1 MELVDACSEI
11 YLEYIF
17 SYFPETDVGA
27 LTYIEQTIE
36 NTNWDSPITS
46 TDWNNLAVI
55 DLINA
60 DIEKDLE
67 VKSNL
72 VEYAKQK
79 LKKGFS
85 IDGNLCC
92 AAHYILLQ
100 SMIGESNQANTIAL
114 DVLVSM
120 RQDDEYINSV
130 ESGLI
135 FLPFSLR
142 GDFEVELILTST
154 NAYLR
159 NLMLLAEVLRRSQF
173 VFYSQFSIRILRLAN
188 QVFPESINIPLCL
201 GIAEL
206 INNYPEGIVYLKQAH
221 KNKFDNSATLQ
232 AIYLNCRDKNLDRAI
247 YWLENA
253 QSINKYSEK
262 SLEWKWQALS
272 VESQFTYVTFEQ
284 DLLLAV
290 EPSFRSIVTSV
301 LIAQGDWFEYE
312 MEFWRDNIHP
322 HMTIID
328 VGANAGVYT
337 FSAAKRVGNTGLV
350 LTIEPFSQCVTY
362 LNETC
367 KINQFDW
374 VKVCAGAASD
384 FNGKAKL
391 ALNSASELNEIVVQD
406 NEQQSHFYDFEE
418 VDCFTLDSLIDRYD
432 IIRVD
437 FLKIDAEGH
446 ELQVLKGSECLIRE
460 FRPTILY
467 ENIARSNTS
476 NLPVAEYLVNLGYK
490 LYHYQPYVKKLIPID
505 INNRFDDHLNI
516 IAKF

>member
-17 SYFPETDVGA
+17 SYFPETDGSA
-27 LTYIEQTIE
+27 LAYIERTIE
-36 NTNWDSPITS
+36 NTNWDSPTTS

-60 DIEKDLE
+60 DIEQDLE
-67 VKSNL
+67 VKSNF

-79 LKKGFS
+79 LEKGFS

-92 AAHYILLQ
+92 AAHYILIQ
-100 SMIGESNQANTIAL
+100 SMIGESNQANAIAL
-114 DVLVSM
+114 DVLVNM
-120 RQDDEYINSV
+120 RQEDEYINSV

-135 FLPFSLR
+135 FLPSGIR
-142 GDFEVELILTST
+142 GSCEAELILTST

-173 VFYSQFSIRILRLAN
+173 VFYNQFSIRILRLAN
-188 QVFPESINIPLCL
+188 QFFPESFNILLCL

-206 INNYPEGIVYLKQAH
+206 IYNHPEGIVYIKQVY
-221 KNKFDNSATLQ
+221 KNHSDNSAALQ
-232 AIYLNCRDKNLDRAI
+232 AMYLNCRDNNIDNAS
-247 YWLENA
+247 YWLDKA
-253 QSINKYSEK
+253 QSISKDSEK
-262 SLEWKWQALS
+262 SLEWEWQSLS
-272 VESQFTYVTFEQ
+272 VDSQFTYVAFEQ

-312 MEFWRDNIHP
+312 MEFWRDNIHA
-322 HMTIID
+322 HMTVID

-350 LTIEPFSQCVTY
+350 LTIEPFSQCIIY

-391 ALNSASELNEIVVQD
+391 ALNLRSEFNEIVVQE
-406 NEQQSHFYDFEE
+406 NEQSFHSYNFEE
-418 VDCFTLDSLIDRYD
+418 VDCFTLDSLIDRYG

-467 ENIARSNTS
+467 ENIARSNKS
-476 NLPVAEYLVNLGYK
+476 NLPVAEYLVDLGYK
-490 LYHYQPYVKKLIPID
+490 LYHYQPYVKNLIPID